1 MLLTNKCASVAAC
14 LTPASSTHRLVL
26 AIAALNLGAFLV
38 VVAGPAQAQSKRPP
52 PQVTVATV
60 VSTSFVDRVEALGTL
75 QANEAVTITATV
87 TERIVSLGFDDGDRV
102 EAGHI
107 LAELQRSR
115 EQAQLA
121 EAKAE
126 LAEARQKLK
135 RARDLRRRG
144 VASAAELTDLQRA
157 YSVAQARL
165 EVVQVDID
173 YRIIRAPFNGRVG
186 IRRISAGSTVRPGDA
201 IVELVDDSKM
211 KLDFSVP
218 GPLFS
223 VIKPGVSIEA
233 TTRAYPG
240 EVFTGVVAA
249 VDAKVDPVSR
259 AVLIRA
265 IIPNEGRRLLPGLLM
280 EVDLLVNERS
290 ALTVP
295 EESLILSGTDRSVF
309 VIESADAGLRA
320 RRQLVKT
327 GARRVGEVEILD
339 GLKAGDR
346 VVKSGGI
353 KLRPGAAV
361 RIQGQGQPAD
371 GKPSD
376 KKAPP
381 AAES

>member
-1 MLLTNKCASVAAC
+1 MNKFASAAAC
-14 LTPASSTHRLVL
+14 RIAALPTNRLVFTRLTLGLGALLLVL
-26 AIAALNLGAFLV
+26 AGSV
-38 VVAGPAQAQSKRPP
+38 QAQSKRPP
-52 PQVTVATV
+52 PQVTVASV
-60 VSTSFVDRVEALGTL
+60 ELTSFVDRVEALGTL

-126 LAEARQKLK
+126 LAEAGQKLK

-157 YSVAQARL
+157 YSVAKARL

-186 IRRISAGSTVRPGDA
+186 IRRISAGTTVRPGDA

-223 VIKPGVSIEA
+223 VIRPGVSIEA

-265 IIPNEGRRLLPGLLM
+265 IIPNEDRRLIPGLLM

-290 ALTVP
+290 ALAVP

-327 GARRVGEVEILD
+327 GARRVGEVEVLD
-339 GLKAGDR
+339 GLQAGDR

-371 GKPSD
+371 GKPPG

-381 AAES
+381 AAQS